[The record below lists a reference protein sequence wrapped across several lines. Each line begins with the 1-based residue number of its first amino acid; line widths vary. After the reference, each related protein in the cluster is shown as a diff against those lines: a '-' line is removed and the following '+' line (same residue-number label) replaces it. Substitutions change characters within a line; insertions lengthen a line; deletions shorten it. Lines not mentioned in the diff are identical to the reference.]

1 MRRNCRTAWRDNE
14 IRPAPSQAK
23 LLGARQVYR
32 QNSGLRFAASWEHI
46 ASEMSWP
53 FNNPRGLGGLR
64 ARPQDRFAIGT
75 PGNCCGAKSKQNGG
89 KPCKQPPNKGSKRCR
104 FHGGAGSG
112 RGRVA
117 LPKNLRQAHSKAIAL
132 ARKAARAELE
142 VTTLHPETLRVF
154 ARLYRE
160 EIYEAN
166 TEMFLLALNQQI
178 LGEISVIELKAVL
191 ALARERR

>member
-1 MRRNCRTAWRDNE
+1 MA
-14 IRPAPSQAK
+14 
-23 LLGARQVYR
+23 
-32 QNSGLRFAASWEHI
+32 
-46 ASEMSWP
+46 WP
-53 FNNPRGLGGLR
+53 FNNPRGLGGLKS
-64 ARPQDRFAIGT
+64 RPQDRFVIGA
-75 PGNCCGAKSKQNGG
+75 PGNCCGAKGKQNGG
-89 KPCKQPPNKGSKRCR
+89 LPCRQPPNKGSKRCR